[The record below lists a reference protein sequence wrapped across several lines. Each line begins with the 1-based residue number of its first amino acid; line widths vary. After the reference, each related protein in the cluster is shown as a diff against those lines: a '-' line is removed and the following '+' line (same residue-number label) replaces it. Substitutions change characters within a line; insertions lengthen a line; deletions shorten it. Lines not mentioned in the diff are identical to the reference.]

1 MALRSTTSSA
11 ASGRIIRTVFQVLV
25 AAVVAVPSLI
35 SLLGLSA
42 TQSSEVTGVVGLAV
56 IVVTSLHNGLEA
68 AGILPAMF
76 KNVDLPVLTSS
87 EASAASKL
95 SEVIVANAA
104 KFDAVG
110 AIVAPVI
117 KAT

>member
-11 ASGRIIRTVFQVLV
+11 ASGRIIRTVFQTLV
-25 AAVVAVPSLI
+25 AAVAAVPTLVQV
-35 SLLGLSA
+35 LGLSA
-42 TQSSEVTGVVGLAV
+42 TTSAEVTGVVGLAV
-56 IVVTSLHNGLEA
+56 IVVTSLHNGLES

-76 KNVDLPVLTSS
+76 KNVDLPVLTPS

-95 SEVIVANAA
+95 SPVIVADAA
-104 KFDAVG
+104 KFDAAG

>member
-11 ASGRIIRTVFQVLV
+11 ASGRIIRTVFQTLV
-25 AAVVAVPSLI
+25 AAVAAVPTLVHV
-35 SLLGLSA
+35 LGLSA
-42 TQSSEVTGVVGLAV
+42 TTSAEVTGVVGLAV
-56 IVVTSLHNGLEA
+56 IVVTSLHNGLES

-76 KNVDLPVLTSS
+76 KSVDLPVLTSS

-95 SEVIVANAA
+95 SGVIVADAA

-110 AIVAPVI
+110 AIVEPVI